1 MLILFATVDSLAQ
14 HTETVY
20 WQQPAAWELWVG
32 FVSSPATLWSV
43 VTLLALIAIWR
54 QRQKRKAQ
62 RRHWDEEE
70 AATWENDRDPWMY

>member
-1 MLILFATVDSLAQ
+1 VLILFATVDSLAQ